1 MATNFDLTAANA
13 VLKELYFG
21 QTPENLVYRT
31 NPLLA
36 MIPKKTD
43 AGGKYVPAPI
53 IVGASQAR
61 SATFTNAQANQ
72 SPVLAKEFLVTRVSD
87 YSIATIDNQTL
98 LATKGDK
105 AAFVDGLKTVVDGA
119 FRSATQIGR
128 AHV

>member
-53 IVGASQAR
+53 IVGASQGR
-61 SATFTNAQANQ
+61 SATFTNAQ
-72 SPVLAKEFLVTRVSD
+72 E
-87 YSIATIDNQTL
+87 
-98 LATKGDK
+98 
-105 AAFVDGLKTVVDGA
+105 
-119 FRSATQIGR
+119 IGR